1 MFRLIDQHGAY
12 ASSEKTGRAFEYGT
26 YQLVTR
32 VAARILGKKHD
43 TRYRV
48 VDA

>member
-1 MFRLIDQHGAY
+1 MYALLDQHGNWAC
-12 ASSEKTGRAFEYGT
+12 SEKTGARFVYHSPELAE
-26 YQLVTR
+26 
-32 VAARILGKKHD
+32 AAAKALGKKYD

>member
-1 MFRLIDQHGAY
+1 MYRLIDQHGSY
-12 ASSEKTGRAFEYGT
+12 VSSEKTGRAFEYGK
-26 YQLVTR
+26 YQLAT

>member
-1 MFRLIDQHGAY
+1 MY
-12 ASSEKTGRAFEYGT
+12 ALLDPNGNYACSEKTGARFEYGT
-26 YQLVTR
+26 YQLAT